1 MYSDHRMV
9 HVCLSIKRF
18 GISLAAGLCIGVFGA
33 ELGNP
38 VSDPVRVKSA
48 SDEARLAM
56 KGFSLPDGYQVELT
70 AAEPHLANPVAF
82 HIDER
87 GRFFVVETF
96 RHGRGVLDI
105 RGRKGWPNQ
114 DFIDSLTDERLET
127 LSDELLDAD
136 LSSRTVDD
144 RIAMLRYY
152 MGEKAERE
160 LASETDQVR
169 LIEDRDGDGVADHSS
184 IFADGFNQIA
194 DGLASGVLARNGKV
208 YFTNIPDL
216 WLLEDED
223 GDGIAEKRESLHYGF
238 GVRVGFLGHD
248 LHGLKIGPD
257 GKLYF
262 SIGDRGSHVKTKD
275 GRVVGMADTGT
286 VFRCNLDG
294 SDLEVF
300 AYGLRNPQELAFD
313 AYGNLFTG
321 DNNSD
326 GGDQARWVYV
336 VEGGDSGWRIGYQF
350 LNKPVPRGP
359 WNAEKLWH
367 PQWEGQAAYL
377 VPPIANIG
385 NGPSGLTY
393 HPGTGFSNA
402 LKDHF
407 FLVDFKGSPA
417 NSGIHTIK
425 MSPKGATFEIE
436 KLDSII
442 WNVLA
447 TDADFGVDGG
457 LYLTDWVEGWAV
469 TGKGRIYRILEDEV
483 TDADLVTETKAL
495 LADGMTHRSSRA
507 LAKLLEH
514 PDMRVRQEAQFELAN
529 RGADSIEHFEG
540 VLEYGDSLFAKL
552 HAIWGLGQI
561 IPTYPNAVG
570 PVLDALFATEDEVR
584 GQAAKVAGNHRIES
598 AFGRLAALCADDT
611 SARVRFFA
619 AKSLGK
625 YGRRES
631 IPPLVAMLEANNDED
646 PYLRHAGVMGLAG
659 VQDFRWLNDIVS
671 HPSPAVRMG
680 ALLAMRRLERP
691 EIAQFLHD
699 EDSLLVTEAARAIND
714 VPIQAATRDLAN
726 LTDDKNLSEPA
737 WRRVVNANFRLGREE
752 YAQQLGAIAVN
763 ESIEEKIRVEAL
775 QALSDWGSPSGRDR
789 VTGIWSPL
797 AGYRSIEDARRAV
810 QSAMPQLA
818 DHRFQDLT
826 SALIEAV
833 QSVKLETA
841 SAWLLGTLRNDELSD
856 STRSDALEALAQL
869 AESAVVNEAV
879 QFALE
884 KGSKKLQREAL
895 RWQAQSADS
904 LQAIK
909 LALEGKDIQ
918 GQQAAI
924 ASLARDTTPEAMDL
938 TGKLMTQL
946 LSGELSDALSL
957 DVIELVEERGTPAIQ
972 KMATDYKANLA
983 LKSPFEEFALTL
995 KGGDVEAGKRIFFER
1010 EEVACLRCHKIEGNG
1025 GEVGPVLDG
1034 LASRQSMDY
1043 ILESIIYPNNSIAE
1057 GYESVLIETKDDN
1070 YFAGLIKE
1078 ENEEKIVLNSP
1089 EDGTITIDADNIN
1102 SREKGLSGMPE
1113 GLYLML
1119 SKREIRDLIAYL
1131 GSLK

>member
-1 MYSDHRMV
+1 MAHFCV
-9 HVCLSIKRF
+9 SIKRF
-18 GISLAAGLCIGVFGA
+18 GISLAAGLCFGVFGA

-56 KGFSLPDGYQVELT
+56 KGFSLPDGFKVELT

-96 RHGRGVLDI
+96 RHGAGVLDI
-105 RGRKGWPNQ
+105 RGRRGWPNQ
-114 DFIDSLTDERLET
+114 DFIDSLTEERLTT

-152 MGEKAERE
+152 MGDKAERE
-160 LASETDQVR
+160 LGAETDQVR
-169 LIEDRDGDGVADHSS
+169 LVEDRDGDGVADHSS

-248 LHGLKIGPD
+248 LHGLTIGPD

-294 SDLEVF
+294 SELEVF
-300 AYGLRNPQELAFD
+300 AFGLRNPQELAFD

-350 LNKPVPRGP
+350 LNQPVPRGP

-367 PQWEGQAAYL
+367 PHWEGQAAYL

-393 HPGTGFSNA
+393 HPGTGFSDA

-425 MSPKGATFEIE
+425 MKPNGATFEIE

-469 TGKGRIYRILEDEV
+469 TGKGRIYRVLEDEV
-483 TDADLVTETKAL
+483 SNPDLVEQTKTL
-495 LADGMTHRSSRA
+495 LADGMGEHSSRA

-514 PDMRVRQEAQFELAN
+514 PDMRVRQEAQFELVK
-529 RGADSIEHFEG
+529 RGPGSIEHFG
-540 VLEYGDSLFAKL
+540 SVLEYGDSLFAKL
-552 HAIWGLGQI
+552 HAIWGLGQM
-561 IPTYPNAVG
+561 IPTHSKASG
-570 PVLDALFATEDEVR
+570 PVLDALFAEEDEVR

-598 AFGRLAALCADDT
+598 AFGRLATLCANDT

-625 YGRRES
+625 YGKHES
-631 IPPLVAMLEANNDED
+631 IAPLVTMLEANNDED

-659 VQDFRWLNDIVS
+659 VQDFRWLNEIVS
-671 HPSPAVRMG
+671 HPSSAVRMG
-680 ALLAMRRLERP
+680 VLLAMRRLERP
-691 EIAQFLHD
+691 EIAQFLRD
-699 EDSLLVTEAARAIND
+699 QEPLLVTEAARSIND
-714 VPIQAATRDLAN
+714 VPIEAATRDLAN
-726 LTDDKNLSEPA
+726 LVNASNLSDPT

-752 YAQQLGAIAVN
+752 FAQQLSSIAVN
-763 ESIEEKIRVEAL
+763 ESIAMNIRVEAL
-775 QALSDWGSPSGRDR
+775 QALADWGNPPGRDR

-797 AGYRSIEDARRAV
+797 TGYRSIEDARRAV
-810 QSAMPQLA
+810 QSAMPQLVN
-818 DHRFQDLT
+818 HPSQELN

-833 QSVKLETA
+833 KSVKLETA
-841 SAWLLGTLRNDELSD
+841 SAWLLGTLRNDALSD
-856 STRSDALEALAQL
+856 STRSDALAALAQL
-869 AESAVVNEAV
+869 AEPGLVDEAV

-909 LALEGKDIQ
+909 SALEGEDLK

-924 ASLARDTTPEAMDL
+924 ASLARDTSQEAMDL
-938 TGKLMTQL
+938 ISELMSQL
-946 LSGELSDALSL
+946 ASGELNEALGL
-957 DVIELVEERGTPAIQ
+957 DVIELAETTGTPEIQ
-972 KMATDYKANLA
+972 KMASSYKTNLA
-983 LKSPFEEFALTL
+983 ENSPFKEFALTL
-995 KGGDVEAGKRIFFER
+995 KGGDVEIGRQIFLER
-1010 EEVACLRCHKIEGNG
+1010 EEVACLRCHKVEGNG

-1034 LASRQSMDY
+1034 LAERQNLDY
-1043 ILESIIYPNNSIAE
+1043 IMESILYPNNSIAE

-1070 YFAGLIKE
+1070 YYAGLIKE

-1089 EDGTITIDADNIN
+1089 EDGIITIEVDNIH

-1119 SKREIRDLIAYL
+1119 TKRELRDLMAYL
-1131 GSLK
+1131 ESLK

>member
-1 MYSDHRMV
+1 MA
-9 HVCLSIKRF
+9 HVCVSIKRF

-38 VSDPVRVKSA
+38 VSDPPRVKSA

-96 RHGRGVLDI
+96 RHGAGVLDI
-105 RGRKGWPNQ
+105 RGRRGWPNQ
-114 DFIDSLTDERLET
+114 DFIDSLTEERLAT

-152 MGEKAERE
+152 MGDKAERE
-160 LASETDQVR
+160 LGWETDQVR
-169 LIEDRDGDGVADHSS
+169 LVEDRDGDGVADHSS

-248 LHGLKIGPD
+248 LHGLTIGPD

-286 VFRCNLDG
+286 VFRCQLDG
-294 SDLEVF
+294 SELEVF
-300 AYGLRNPQELAFD
+300 AFGLRNPQELAFD

-350 LNKPVPRGP
+350 LNQPVPRGP

-393 HPGTGFSNA
+393 HPGTGFSDA

-425 MSPKGATFEIE
+425 MKPNGATFEIE

-483 TDADLVTETKAL
+483 SHPELVNETKTL
-495 LADGMTHRSSRA
+495 LADGMAEHSSRA

-514 PDMRVRQEAQFELAN
+514 PDMRVRQEAQFELAK
-529 RGADSIEHFEG
+529 RGPGSVEHFG
-540 VLEYGDSLFAKL
+540 SVLEYGDSLFAKL
-552 HAIWGLGQI
+552 HAIWGLGQMI
-561 IPTYPNAVG
+561 STHSKAAG
-570 PVLDALFATEDEVR
+570 PVLDALFAEEDEVR

-598 AFGRLAALCADDT
+598 AFGRLATLCANDT

-625 YGRRES
+625 YGQRES
-631 IPPLVAMLEANNDED
+631 IAPLVAMLESNNDED

-671 HPSPAVRMG
+671 HPSSAVRMG

-691 EIAQFLHD
+691 EVALFLQD
-699 EDSLLVTEAARAIND
+699 EEPLLVTEAARAIND
-714 VPIQAATRDLAN
+714 VPIEAATRDLAN
-726 LTDDKNLSEPA
+726 LANAKNLSDPT

-752 YAQQLGAIAVN
+752 YAQQLSGIAVN
-763 ESIEEKIRVEAL
+763 ESIAMNIRVEAL
-775 QALSDWGSPSGRDR
+775 EALADWASPSGRDR

-797 AGYRSIEDARRAV
+797 TGYRSIEDARRAV
-810 QSAMPQLA
+810 QSAMPQLV
-818 DHRFQDLT
+818 DHRSQELT

-833 QSVKLETA
+833 KSVNLETA
-841 SAWLLGTLRNDELSD
+841 SAWLLGTVRNGTLSD
-856 STRSDALEALAQL
+856 STRSDALAALASL
-869 AESAVVNEAV
+869 AEPALVDEAV

-904 LQAIK
+904 LQAIRK
-909 LALEGKDIQ
+909 ALEGADLQ

-924 ASLARDTTPEAMDL
+924 ASLGRDTSQEAMDL
-938 TGKLMTQL
+938 MGELMTQL
-946 LSGELSDALSL
+946 ASGDLSDALAL
-957 DVIELVEERGTPAIQ
+957 DVIELVESKGTPEIQ
-972 KMATDYKANLA
+972 KMASAHKANLA
-983 LKSPFEEFALTL
+983 EKSPFKEFALTL
-995 KGGDVEAGKRIFFER
+995 KGGDVEAGRRIFLER
-1010 EEVACLRCHKIEGNG
+1010 EEVACLRCHKVEGNG

-1034 LASRQSMDY
+1034 LATRQNLDY
-1043 ILESIIYPNNSIAE
+1043 ILESILYPNNSIAE

-1070 YFAGLIKE
+1070 YYAGLIKE
-1078 ENEEKIVLNSP
+1078 ENEEKVVLNSP
-1089 EDGTITIDADNIN
+1089 EDGIITIDANNIN

-1119 SKREIRDLIAYL
+1119 TKREIRDLMAYL
-1131 GSLK
+1131 ESLK

>member
-1 MYSDHRMV
+1 MA
-9 HVCLSIKRF
+9 HVCVIFKRL
-18 GISLAAGLCIGVFGA
+18 GVSLATGLCIGVFGA
-33 ELGNP
+33 ELGTP

-48 SDEARLAM
+48 SDEGKLAM
-56 KGFSLPDGYQVELT
+56 KGFSLPEGYNVELT

-96 RHGRGVLDI
+96 RHGKGVLDI
-105 RGRKGWPNQ
+105 RGRRGWPNE
-114 DFIDSLTDERLET
+114 DFINNLSEERLAS

-136 LSSRTVDD
+136 LASRTVDD

-152 MGEKAERE
+152 MGDKAERE

-169 LIEDRDGDGVADHSS
+169 LVEDRDGDGVADHSS

-216 WLLEDED
+216 WLLEDQD

-248 LHGLKIGPD
+248 LHGLTIGPD
-257 GKLYF
+257 GKIYF

-275 GRVVGMADTGT
+275 GRTIGMADTGT
-286 VFRCNLDG
+286 VFRCNQDG
-294 SDLEVF
+294 TELEVF
-300 AYGLRNPQELAFD
+300 AFGLRNPQELAFD
-313 AYGNLFTG
+313 AFGNLFTG

-350 LNKPVPRGP
+350 LNQPVPRGP

-367 PQWEGQAAYL
+367 PQWKGQAAYL

-393 HPGTGFSNA
+393 HPGTGFSDA

-425 MSPKGATFEIE
+425 MKPNGATFEIE

-483 TDADLVTETKAL
+483 TNPDLVEETKAL
-495 LADGMTHRSSRA
+495 LADGMTERSSRA
-507 LAKLLEH
+507 LSKLLEH
-514 PDMRVRQEAQFELAN
+514 PDKRVRQEAQFELAD
-529 RGADSIEHFEG
+529 RGASSIDHFG
-540 VLEYGDSLFAKL
+540 RVLEYGDSLFAKL
-552 HAIWGLGQI
+552 HAIWGLGQLI
-561 IPTYPNAVG
+561 SEHAKAAE
-570 PVLDALFATEDEVR
+570 PVLDALFDNEAEVR
-584 GQAAKVAGNHRIES
+584 GQAAKVVGNHRIES
-598 AFGRLAALCADDT
+598 AFGRLARLCVNDE

-625 YGRRES
+625 YGKRES
-631 IPPLVAMLEANNDED
+631 IAPLVMMLEANNDAD

-659 VQDFRWLNDIVS
+659 VQDFRWLNDFVS
-671 HPSPAVRMG
+671 HPSSAVRMG

-691 EIAQFLHD
+691 EVAQFLRD
-699 EDSLLVTEAARAIND
+699 DNPLIVTEAARAIND
-714 VPIQAATRDLAN
+714 VPIEAATRDLAN
-726 LTDDKNLSEPA
+726 LASIKSLNEPT

-752 YAQQLGAIAVN
+752 YAQQLSDIAVDD
-763 ESIEEKIRVEAL
+763 SIELSIRVEAL
-775 QALSDWGSPSGRDR
+775 QALADWGNPSGRDR
-789 VTGIWSPL
+789 VTGIWNPPS
-797 AGYRSIEDARRAV
+797 GYRSVEDARRAI
-810 QSAMPQLA
+810 QSAMPQLV
-818 DHRFQDLT
+818 DHTSQELT

-833 QSVKLETA
+833 KSVKLETA
-841 SAWLLGTLRNDELSD
+841 SAWLLSTLRNNELSD
-856 STRSDALEALAQL
+856 STRSEALAALAQL
-869 AESAVVNEAV
+869 AEEPLVAEAV

-884 KGSKKLQREAL
+884 NGSKKLQREAL

-904 LQAIK
+904 LQTIK
-909 LALEGKDIQ
+909 STLESDDPK

-924 ASLARDTTPEAMDL
+924 ASLARDTSTEAME
-938 TGKLMTQL
+938 LMAEL
-946 LSGELSDALSL
+946 MRRLASGELSDSLGL
-957 DVIELVEERGTPAIQ
+957 DVLELVESRGTPEIQ
-972 KMATDYKANLA
+972 KIASDYKANLA
-983 LKSPFEEFALTL
+983 ENSPFKEFAVTL
-995 KGGDVEAGKRIFFER
+995 KGGDIEAGRKIFLER
-1010 EEVACLRCHKIEGNG
+1010 EEVACLRCHKVEGNG

-1034 LASRQSMDY
+1034 LAKRQSLDY
-1043 ILESIIYPNNSIAE
+1043 ILESILYPNNAIAE

-1070 YFAGLIKE
+1070 YYAGLIKE
-1078 ENEEKIVLNSP
+1078 ENGERIILNSP
-1089 EDGTITIDADNIN
+1089 EDGIITIDVDNIN

-1119 SKREIRDLIAYL
+1119 TKRELRDLMAYL
-1131 GSLK
+1131 ESLK